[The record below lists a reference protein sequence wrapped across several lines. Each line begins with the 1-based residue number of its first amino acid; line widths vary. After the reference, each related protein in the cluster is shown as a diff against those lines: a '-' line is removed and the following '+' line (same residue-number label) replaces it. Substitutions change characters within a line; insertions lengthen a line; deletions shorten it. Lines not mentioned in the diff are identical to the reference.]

1 MTNPY
6 SAPGAA
12 MSGLPEQLETY
23 EPKVFAWKGRIG
35 RLRYL
40 AYVSAMS
47 ILMLLLFVL
56 VLAIASATRMENGES
71 AMVVWSA
78 LLYLPAVAVSLVIA
92 KRRLNDL
99 DRSGWFSLLTL
110 VPFVNFFFSLYLV
123 FGAGTEGGNR
133 YGPPAGPNTAWVK
146 LGACVPVLA
155 AIVGIMAAIA
165 IPAYSGYAQKA
176 SAAASSQL

>member
-6 SAPGAA
+6 SAPGAV

-47 ILMLLLFVL
+47 ILMLPLFALIVALVSVTHLVTEPGGMSVL
-56 VLAIASATRMENGES
+56 STVLYI
-71 AMVVWSA
+71 
-78 LLYLPAVAVSLVIA
+78 PAVALSLVIA
-92 KRRLNDL
+92 RRRLNDL
-99 DRSGWFSLLTL
+99 DRNGWWGLLML
-110 VPFVNFFFSLYLV
+110 VPFVNFFMSLYLV
-123 FGAGTEGGNR
+123 FAAGSEGANR

-146 LGACVPVLA
+146 VGAFLPMTVIIG
-155 AIVGIMAAIA
+155 IVVAIA
-165 IPAYSGYAQKA
+165 IPAYDSYVQKA
-176 SAAASSQL
+176 RAASSSQL